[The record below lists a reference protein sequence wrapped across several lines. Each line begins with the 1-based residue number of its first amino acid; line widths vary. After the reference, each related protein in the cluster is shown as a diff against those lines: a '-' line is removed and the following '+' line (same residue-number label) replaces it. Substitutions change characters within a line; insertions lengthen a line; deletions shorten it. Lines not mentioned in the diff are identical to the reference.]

1 VFASD
6 VADKVPTDAHMLK
19 PVFQT
24 KLIIPPDPTASVS
37 RPRLI
42 DQLNLGVQQGHRLL
56 LVTAPPGYGKTTLLS
71 AWANAGG
78 ARFGWLSLD
87 EGDNDATQFWLDL
100 ANAIAP
106 HVPQVLDPIQT
117 LLQGDPLHQ
126 LPTDLL
132 LAVLI
137 NTLVQET
144 QPLVLVLD
152 DYHVI
157 HNERIHAT
165 LIQLLARL
173 PAAFHLALTSRTE
186 PPLELTR
193 LRARNQLTEIQ
204 MDALGFSEREAAEFL
219 NETMRLGLSAED
231 IALLT
236 QRTEGWAA
244 GLQLAALTLQAI
256 RRRNEKEEAITD
268 FVRSFSGGHRHV
280 MDYLTDEVLQR
291 QPAEIQA
298 FLLHTSPIEKL
309 TAPLCEAVTGTPHA
323 QAMLESLERA
333 NLFLVP
339 LDADRQWY
347 RYHPLWAEM
356 LQVRLQREQPQDV
369 ARIHHAAAD
378 WFASHGFLDEAIT
391 HALAAGETDQAADLM
406 ESSAKA
412 LVMRGGSATLQTW
425 LSKLPREAIVA
436 RPMLMIAQTWALV
449 TDGVLDEAEALLNDL
464 SHREALATALRGEV
478 AAIRSIVA
486 TVHQDI
492 PAIQEYAQEALRLI
506 PVEDSQLRC
515 GVLLSQGTAAALS
528 GSIEQSAELLT
539 QAIRESERGR
549 QAIIRLIALSTLA
562 QTYEGLGDFDR
573 AERLHR
579 QVIALESD
587 PALGSL
593 PLIGIGYVGLGGVLH
608 ERLRFAEAEAALQQ
622 GLAIGQHWA
631 SPEIQIGG
639 YVSLARLRY
648 TQGDIDAALAI
659 LDRLETDF
667 APTIPIHER
676 GHINAMRARFWLAQ
690 GQLARA
696 EAWAQTESFT
706 TAGPISFVEEIQFLI
721 LTRILLKRNKAD
733 RVGEIL
739 AQLEESARAGKR
751 NSLIEILLLK
761 ALSQKNSERALEEA
775 LRLAEPQ
782 NQRRVFVDE
791 PDVLP
796 LLQAYHDRHPENQF
810 AASLLGDFE
819 RRATAMQPIEPLLSE
834 REMDVLRLM
843 AAGLSNQ
850 QIADRLVVALSTVKS
865 HVKNILMK
873 LEVENRTQAV
883 ARARELNLL

>member
-1 VFASD
+1 
-6 VADKVPTDAHMLK
+6 MLN

-24 KLIIPPDPTASVS
+24 KLIIPPGPTASVP

-42 DQLNLGVQQGHRLL
+42 EQLDLGVQQGHRLL
-56 LVTAPPGYGKTTLLS
+56 LVTAPPGYGKTTLLG
-71 AWANAGG
+71 AWANGGG

-87 EGDNDATQFWLDL
+87 DSDNDATQFWLDL
-100 ANAIAP
+100 ASAIAP
-106 HVPQVLDPIQT
+106 HVPPVLDPIQT

-137 NTLVQET
+137 NTLAQET
-144 QPLVLVLD
+144 APLVLILD
-152 DYHVI
+152 DYHAI
-157 HNERIHAT
+157 HNERIHAA
-165 LIQLLARL
+165 LIQLLARM
-173 PAAFHLALTSRTE
+173 PVAFHLALTSRTE

-219 NETMRLGLSAED
+219 NETMRLGLSVED

-291 QPAEIQA
+291 QSAEIQA

-309 TAPLCEAVTGTPHA
+309 TAPLCEAVTGAPHA

-339 LDADRQWY
+339 LDAERQWY

-369 ARIHHAAAD
+369 ARIHQAAAD
-378 WFASHGFLDEAIT
+378 WFARHGFLDEAIT

-406 ESSAKA
+406 EPAAKT
-412 LVMRGGSATLQTW
+412 LVMRGGSATLQVW
-425 LSKLPREAIVA
+425 LSKLPHAAIAV
-436 RPMLMIAQTWALV
+436 RPALLIAQAWALV
-449 TDGVLDEAEALLNDL
+449 TDGVLDEAEVLLNDL
-464 SHREALATALRGEV
+464 SRREGLDPAVRGEV
-478 AAIRSIVA
+478 AAIRSIAA

-492 PAIQEYAQEALRLI
+492 PAIQAYAEEALRLI
-506 PVEDSQLRC
+506 PLEDSQLRC

-528 GSIEQSAELLT
+528 GALDRSVEQLT
-539 QAIRESERGR
+539 QAVRESERGR
-549 QAIIRLIALSTLA
+549 QPIIHLIALSMLA
-562 QTYEGLGDFDR
+562 QTYEALGNFDQ

-587 PALGSL
+587 PAVGSL
-593 PLIGIGYVGLGGVLH
+593 PLIGVGYVGLGGILH
-608 ERLRFAEAEAALQQ
+608 EHLRFAEAEAALQQ
-622 GLAIGQHWA
+622 GLAIGQRWA

-639 YVSLARLRY
+639 AFSLARLRY

-659 LDRLETDF
+659 LDQIETDF
-667 APTIPIHER
+667 GAVMPVHER
-676 GHINAMRARFWLAQ
+676 GHIRALQARYWLAQ
-690 GQLARA
+690 GQQQRVD
-696 EAWAQTESFT
+696 AWAQGVALPVDGS
-706 TAGPISFVEEIQFLI
+706 ISFSDENDLLVLARVMLGRRQSDRAVE
-721 LTRILLKRNKAD
+721 T
-733 RVGEIL
+733 L
-739 AQLEESARAGKR
+739 ARLEEGARAGKR
-751 NSLIEILLLK
+751 NNLIEILLLK
-761 ALSQKNSERALEEA
+761 ALSHRDSERALEEA

-791 PDVLP
+791 PDVRP
-796 LLQAYHDRHPENQF
+796 LLQAYHDRHPEDQF
-810 AASLLGDFE
+810 AASLLSDFE
-819 RRATAMQPIEPLLSE
+819 RRATALQKPTPVLSD
-834 REMDVLRLM
+834 REMDVLRLL